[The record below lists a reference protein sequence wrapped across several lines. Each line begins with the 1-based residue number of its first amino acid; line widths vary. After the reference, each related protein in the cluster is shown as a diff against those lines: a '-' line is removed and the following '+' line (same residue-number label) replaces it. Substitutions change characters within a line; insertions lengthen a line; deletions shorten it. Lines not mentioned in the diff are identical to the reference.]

1 MTTTAKKP
9 TTPFSKLLVA
19 NRGEIAVRVLRS
31 ARAAGLRTVAVYSRA
46 DADAPHVTLADESVS
61 IGKAAPRD
69 SYLNI
74 ARILEAARA
83 TQADAVHPGYG
94 FLSENDKFAAACAE
108 AGLVFV
114 GPSARAIR
122 AMGNKAAAKVLMM
135 EAGVPCVPGYQGDE
149 QDAQALR
156 AHADAIGY
164 PLMIKAAA
172 GGGGRG
178 MRLVERDEDFDNAL
192 KSAKSETKSAFGD
205 ETVLLERAIVNA
217 RHVEIQILADRHGH
231 AIHLGERDCSVQRRH
246 QKVIEEAPSPAVS
259 PQLRERMGAAAVRAA
274 RAINYE
280 GAGTLEFLLGQDGAF
295 FFMEMNTRLQVEH
308 PVTEAI
314 TGLDLVALQLEIAA
328 GKPLAIK
335 QEDVVFSGHAIE
347 ARLCAEDAPNGFM
360 PQSGTLALW
369 APSPAVR
376 VEHGLRSGA
385 EISPFYDSMI
395 AKLIAHGADR
405 EAARAKLT
413 HGLSE
418 TLALGLRTNQDF
430 LIDCLENP
438 VFASGAATTGFIGE
452 NSAALFPDRGAQ
464 EKAAAMRVAALLS
477 AAPDVGVTHG
487 FPRPMRLKRGET
499 VYTMRVYAGPRGATR
514 VEAAGEEAQ
523 LVVAHA
529 DGGYQLTEAGR
540 SRRAVLV
547 RNGAQVWLRDEGR
560 SWDFEDISFEP
571 AIKIETEHDGKV
583 RAAMNGRVASLDV
596 AVGDKVTRGQKLL
609 VLEAM
614 KMEHVHVASV
624 EGTVEA
630 IHIGEGDQVEAH
642 RILVEVAAT

>member
-308 PVTEAI
+308 PITEAI

-405 EAARAKLT
+405 EAARAKLM

-630 IHIGEGDQVEAH
+630 VHIGEGDQVEAH